1 MGNVMG
7 PPPLSSL
14 LTDIHTAGASE
25 SPSFPQTAHLAIPR
39 KKETV
44 QAQNTQTKTV
54 SKTQNIQNMFTFT
67 QICTTALPPRGW
79 KFVWGFWVALSLP
92 PENTWRQ
99 CAGTAH
105 QTQHCGCLH
114 RKYTCRLP
122 SVSSR
127 MLWHKGSKEGREEK
141 RTEQKSTAW

>member
-79 KFVWGFWVALSLP
+79 KFV
-92 PENTWRQ
+92 
-99 CAGTAH
+99 
-105 QTQHCGCLH
+105 
-114 RKYTCRLP
+114 
-122 SVSSR
+122 
-127 MLWHKGSKEGREEK
+127 
-141 RTEQKSTAW
+141 